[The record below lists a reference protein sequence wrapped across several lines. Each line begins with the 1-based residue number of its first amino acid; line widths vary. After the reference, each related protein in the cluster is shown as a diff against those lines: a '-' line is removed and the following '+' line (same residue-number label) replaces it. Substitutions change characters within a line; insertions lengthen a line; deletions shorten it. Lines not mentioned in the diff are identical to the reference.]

1 MSKCGRLEQKE
12 KAMTMARK
20 ATVIGAGST
29 AMDWKKLTLRQR
41 IGQTMLMLPD
51 GPLEQKLGGGSLSA
65 FFESYPVTG
74 FFMGWKLFDGVAD
87 DQRIARIRSAVVAY
101 QAASTLPL
109 LFQEDYE
116 TGVSLPGMTPFPHEM
131 ALGATHSPELA
142 YAYGRSLAWE
152 ARSVGV
158 RWVLH
163 PVADLN
169 SNPLNPV
176 TNVRSIS
183 DDPDTAIQLLARQI
197 AGLQENGVAATIK
210 HFPGDGVDRRDQH
223 LTTTCNSLTLE
234 HWRSRH
240 GRVFQELIN
249 GGVAAIMPG
258 HITLPAYQKERIN
271 GFPPPATLSR
281 ELLTDLLK
289 GEMGF
294 KGVIV
299 SDAMTMG
306 GFRGWYPNRLEG
318 EIQSFLAGVDV
329 LLWPSYEFMDE
340 VERRIQRGEIPLQRL
355 DDAVSRVWALKQ
367 RLGLMA
373 GGEPLIRPLAATE
386 KESAILTARA
396 IAEKA
401 LTLVRDRNQALPLR
415 GGRDRKILLVGVVP
429 VSRKGGEGGFQ
440 GLEHLRQ
447 RLAKRGFDVTLC
459 RNILYETQGWESDAP
474 EVYDR
479 IIAVVIK
486 TPHNPFGPLQ
496 LWDDEA
502 QTAWGINA
510 MPKEKII
517 VVSMGS
523 PYVLNEYFE
532 RVDTCINA
540 YSSDV
545 HTQDALV
552 QALLGEIPFGGESP
566 VSLGWVDPM

>member
-1 MSKCGRLEQKE
+1 
-12 KAMTMARK
+12 
-20 ATVIGAGST
+20 
-29 AMDWKKLTLRQR
+29 MDWKNLTLRQK

-51 GPLEQKLGGGSLSA
+51 RPLEHQLGGGSLPT
-65 FFESYPVTG
+65 FFERYPVTG
-74 FFMGWKLFDGVAD
+74 FFMGWKLFDGVSD
-87 DQRIARIRSAVVAY
+87 DQKMAHIRAAVVDY
-101 QAASTLPL
+101 QAASALPL

-116 TGVSLPGMTPFPHEM
+116 SGVSLPGMTPFPREM

-142 YAYGRSLAWE
+142 YAYGRSVAWE

-169 SNPLNPV
+169 INPLNPV
-176 TNVRSIS
+176 TNVRSVS

-210 HFPGDGVDRRDQH
+210 HFPGDGVDSRDQH
-223 LTTTCNSLTLE
+223 LTTTCNSLSLQN
-234 HWRSRH
+234 WRSRH

-249 GGVAAIMPG
+249 RGVAAIMPG
-258 HITLPAYQKERIN
+258 HITLPAYQQERIN
-271 GFPPPATLSR
+271 GFPPPATLSK

-318 EIQSFLAGVDV
+318 EIQSFLAGVDI

-340 VERRIQRGEIPLQRL
+340 VERRIQRGAIPLQRL

-367 RLGLMA
+367 RFGLMECE
-373 GGEPLIRPLAATE
+373 EPLVRSLAAAE
-386 KESAILTARA
+386 KESVLQTARA
-396 IAEKA
+396 IAETA
-401 LTLVRDRNQALPLR
+401 LTLVRDRNRALPLR
-415 GGRDRKILLVGVVP
+415 AGRDRKILLVGVVP
-429 VSRKGGEGGFQ
+429 VSRKGGDGGYQ

-447 RLAKRGFDVTLC
+447 RLEQRGFDVTLR

-474 EVYDR
+474 DVYDR

-540 YSSDV
+540 YSGDV
-545 HTQDALV
+545 FTQDALV
-552 QALLGEIPFGGESP
+552 RALLGEIPFIGQSP
-566 VSLGWVDPM
+566 VSLERGDYGAVMPIRK